1 MADIQFTG
9 VDIGDPI
16 IKGELLRFA
25 GGFSITAGG
34 EDIWNEKDQFHFG
47 YKAVSGDFDMMTRF
61 ASLSRADL
69 YSKAG
74 IMARESLGPE
84 SKHVYLLTF
93 PDNSLRNNNNGGI
106 EFAYRSETGGKSLAV
121 YPSTG
126 ISDPPFYPVSFP
138 HTWLRL
144 QRSKNTFKSYYSTD
158 GMNWMEYASFEQKM
172 TENLLLGLA
181 VTSHNIA
188 ESVKSVF
195 YDILIQ

>member
-1 MADIQFTG
+1 MVDIQFTG
-9 VDIGDPI
+9 VDIGKPN
-16 IKGELLRFA
+16 IKGALQCIAE
-25 GGFSITAGG
+25 GFSITAGG
-34 EDIWNEKDQFHFG
+34 EDIWNEKDQCHFG
-47 YKAVSGDFDMMTRF
+47 YMAVSGDFDIITRF

-74 IMARESLGPE
+74 IMARETLNPD

-126 ISDPPFYPVSFP
+126 ISNPPVYPVCFP
-138 HTWLRL
+138 NTWLRL
-144 QRSKNTFKSYYSTD
+144 KRSKNIFDSYYSTD
-158 GMNWMEYASFEQKM
+158 GMNWMEYASFEQLV

-181 VTSHNIA
+181 VTSHNIT
-188 ESVKSVF
+188 EPVNSTV
-195 YDILIQ
+195 YDISIQ